1 MRGEVEQQ
9 PRRARVAVARLAD
22 RSRVQQALPALQLVL
37 RAGRRETAA
46 QLTDVEMHR
55 ERDVAVP
62 DQRQIRALPV
72 EAGER
77 DLGAQ
82 HVLPDRV
89 PDRAV
94 VELDPGALA
103 ERREAAQPVTLA
115 VGELGPRVHGR
126 LRRVRGEGVDA
137 QVPADDEI
145 VVADEADRGP
155 LAHGRDAL
163 GRPRAVP
170 GHVAEA
176 PDLVD
181 ALRVDVG
188 EHRFERGEVAVDVR
202 DDGDANRVE
211 VVVGRQVLGA
221 SVGPGSSMSSSSV
234 PVVRSSA
241 TASTSSTSSNSGRS
255 RMPSRVDH
263 LE

>member
-1 MRGEVEQQ
+1 M
-9 PRRARVAVARLAD
+9 PR
-22 RSRVQQALPALQLVL
+22 S
-37 RAGRRETAA
+37 
-46 QLTDVEMHR
+46 
-55 ERDVAVP
+55 
-62 DQRQIRALPV
+62 
-72 EAGER
+72 
-77 DLGAQ
+77 
-82 HVLPDRV
+82 
-89 PDRAV
+89 
-94 VELDPGALA
+94 
-103 ERREAAQPVTLA
+103 
-115 VGELGPRVHGR
+115 
-126 LRRVRGEGVDA
+126 
-137 QVPADDEI
+137 PADDEI
-145 VVADEADRGP
+145 VVADEADRGA
-155 LAHGRDAL
+155 LAHRRDAL
-163 GRPRAVP
+163 GRPRAVA

-181 ALRVDVG
+181 ALRIDVG